1 MPAANTPQIPPI
13 EDRLTWAEVE
23 ELTGLGRWIVRYRI
37 KKSLFP
43 RPVKLDGHWPV
54 FSRREV
60 EAYMRARRKELA
72 AKNSKPSATV
82 RLRAYQRGER

>member
-1 MPAANTPQIPPI
+1 MDDIPPI

-37 KKSLFP
+37 RKGLFP
-43 RPVKLDGHWPV
+43 RPIKLDGHWPV

-60 EAYMRARRKELA
+60 EAYMRTRRKELA
-72 AKNSKPSATV
+72 ATNSKPSASV